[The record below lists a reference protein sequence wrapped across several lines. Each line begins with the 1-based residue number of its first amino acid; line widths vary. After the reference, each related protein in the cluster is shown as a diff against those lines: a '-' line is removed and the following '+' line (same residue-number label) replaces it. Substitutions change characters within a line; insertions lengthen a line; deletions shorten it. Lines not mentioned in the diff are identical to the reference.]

1 MSCARDIFRSNN
13 ALIQKYGQDA
23 APEAPSSGNVRYG
36 SKADIPRP
44 SHLCPFLGVM
54 RTLWPISPHDRAV

>member
-36 SKADIPRP
+36 SKADIRKQDNPTSPAFAGRMRIAA
-44 SHLCPFLGVM
+44 LCYY
-54 RTLWPISPHDRAV
+54 